1 MRFVISPPVLSSLL
15 SLLLVSGA
23 SAESGPDPFATGSL
37 LPPRL
42 WLGTTPAG
50 SGHESPEIPCPPLST
65 AATLT
70 LADVVQQAL
79 CRNPQTQEVW
89 ANARVQAAQV
99 GVAKAA
105 YLPNLSATVS
115 GSRGRSDSSGQMK
128 GTQQAITRGDVSWLL
143 YDFGARGAALD
154 NAKALLAASAATQAS
169 TVQAVF
175 LAAVQAYYQVQAS
188 QSVLEAA
195 NASEQAA
202 ATSFKAADAR
212 FKAGTNTRADQLQA
226 QTAWAQATLARIQ
239 AEGTLKTAQGTL
251 ATVMG
256 LDAPQPLRLSPLTPP
271 PTQQRLSAETA
282 AIDSLIA
289 SARKARP
296 DLLAAEAQVQAAQAS
311 VDQARANGRPTLNL
325 TGSSAQ
331 TRSEGSASLNA
342 SSIGVSLVVPLFSG
356 FSPTY
361 KIRAAEAQVESKQAS
376 RDRIALQVAQDV
388 WKARSDLETAS
399 QSLKTASS
407 LLASA
412 RESEQMALGRYQA
425 GVGTLVDL
433 LTAQSAHANARQQL
447 VKAQYDW
454 YVARA
459 TLAQAL
465 GTLDFTFLPALAGNA
480 AALSGTPSATSG
492 TTQP

>member
-15 SLLLVSGA
+15 PLLLLASGA
-23 SAESGPDPFATGSL
+23 SAESGPDPFATGSM

-42 WLGTTPAG
+42 WLGALPA
-50 SGHESPEIPCPPLST
+50 SSANEFVEAPCPALPAT
-65 AATLT
+65 TLT

-99 GVAKAA
+99 GVARAA

-128 GTQQAITRGDVSWLL
+128 GTQQAIGRGDVSWLL

-195 NASEQAA
+195 QASEQAA
-202 ATSFKAADAR
+202 ETSFRAADAR

-226 QTAWAQATLARIQ
+226 QTAWSQATLTRIQ
-239 AEGTLKTAQGTL
+239 AEGTLKIAQGAL

-256 LDAPQPLRLSPLTPP
+256 LDAPQTLRLSPLTPP
-271 PTQQRLSAETA
+271 PTQQRLDTESA

-311 VDQARANGRPTLNL
+311 VEQARANGRPTLNL

-331 TRSEGSASLNA
+331 TRSEGSASINA

-433 LTAQSAHANARQQL
+433 LTAQSAHANARQQR

-465 GTLDFTFLPALAGNA
+465 GTLDFTFLPALTGNT